1 MYSFLTNQ
9 GELEAQVTEEL
20 TMDPEKKIG
29 GGYNTTIMIDIQ
41 GDNR

>member
-20 TMDPEKKIG
+20 TMDPEKKLEAG
-29 GGYNTTIMIDIQ
+29 TIQ
-41 GDNR
+41 QL